1 VSVLGRPMRMKAR
14 APGYPGAMPKTRT
27 RILALLAC
35 GALPLAAAACDE
47 NDAQDID
54 EEIEQEV
61 DEQLD
66 EGS

>member
-1 VSVLGRPMRMKAR
+1 
-14 APGYPGAMPKTRT
+14 MPKTRT